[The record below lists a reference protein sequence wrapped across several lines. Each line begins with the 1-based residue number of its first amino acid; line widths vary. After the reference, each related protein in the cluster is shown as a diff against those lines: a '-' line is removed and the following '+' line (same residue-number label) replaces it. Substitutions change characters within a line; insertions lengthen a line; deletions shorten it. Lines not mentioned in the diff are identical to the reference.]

1 MEGRPELRDDPQD
14 PDPTGDVGEDQSH
27 VRTFEKSV
35 RRNVARKS
43 TGVVIS
49 GKKFSFN
56 SYCPFLNSVIS
67 SNISIGDLFEISRN
81 LRLGPL
87 KNFWKQTTSCSSIG
101 EHSI

>member
-1 MEGRPELRDDPQD
+1 VEGRPELRDDPQD

-43 TGVVIS
+43 TRVVIS

-56 SYCPFLNSVIS
+56 SYCPFLKGQYKM
-67 SNISIGDLFEISRN
+67 ISILIKMISI
-81 LRLGPL
+81 
-87 KNFWKQTTSCSSIG
+87 F
-101 EHSI
+101 

>member
-49 GKKFSFN
+49 GKKIQFQLLLSF
-56 SYCPFLNSVIS
+56 F
-67 SNISIGDLFEISRN
+67 
-81 LRLGPL
+81 
-87 KNFWKQTTSCSSIG
+87 K
-101 EHSI
+101 

>member
-1 MEGRPELRDDPQD
+1 VEGRPELRDDPQD

-49 GKKFSFN
+49 KKK
-56 SYCPFLNSVIS
+56 SVSTLIVLFKS

-87 KNFWKQTTSCSSIG
+87 KNFWK
-101 EHSI
+101 